1 MPFSFR
7 LDPETEARI
16 RRLAAKTGKSRSMVV
31 REAVEKYAAEDE
43 EASARGPTAYDRLK
57 PYIGI
62 ASTGGK
68 NYSQNTHEKFRAILE
83 EKRRTWHE
91 RPQKARGRRTR

>member
-7 LDPETEARI
+7 LDPETEAKI
-16 RRLAAKTGKSRSMVV
+16 RRLAAKSGKSRSMVV

-57 PYIGI
+57 PYIGSI
-62 ASTGGK
+62 SSGGK
-68 NYSQNTHEKFRAILE
+68 NHSQNTHEKYRALL
-83 EKRRTWHE
+83 KKKFE
-91 RPQKARGRRTR
+91 RIRAGRGRTR

>member
-7 LDPETEARI
+7 LDPETEAKI

-31 REAVEKYAAEDE
+31 REAVEKYVADE
-43 EASARGPTAYDRLK
+43 EVAPAKRETAYDRMK

-68 NYSQNTHEKFRAILE
+68 NYSQNTHEKYGALLKEKFERIRAG
-83 EKRRTWHE
+83 R
-91 RPQKARGRRTR
+91 RRTR